1 MADLCWCYGASLTHG
16 YTIVDDTFQYT
27 PYAAELKSLSHGEVE
42 GIASGYD
49 GYTSEDLLEMIEM
62 GPEMVLPQEV
72 QANVNRLRYIAVL
85 AGTND
90 LGHMSMPSGTSTSLG
105 KAEVAEALVR
115 PVVER
120 VMRIIDCLLTGSAL
134 LRNAHSRRPIEFLVL
149 AIPPLG
155 AQFIGD
161 PIFEWAECLR
171 AAVNPALRRAG
182 EKYTRARVHFVDAAS
197 VVTTPGGRGIGPGL
211 DCGDGLHLSPAGYR
225 RVAEAVWALLAASR
239 QGTLL
244 APSAQPE
251 VGRLNRA
258 ASPPDPVPVC
268 YCYGDSLTN
277 GYTYD
282 EDSTLVFAPYWKMLA
297 EISNGRLVG
306 SGKGYDGFR
315 TSRLRDQLECLV
327 DSGRALIEPDAKGR
341 VRFVALLGGTNDLAD
356 VPDGDSASDEA
367 AVSGIVSRVTEIA
380 RLLRGIPDF
389 STNDRSPCVLILSVP
404 PLGQRFAESPLL
416 DKAKRLRLQ
425 LNSRLRELAETGL
438 DNAAFVDAAAAVTD
452 PATGLIAEDCDSG
465 DGLHMSRLGYR
476 SFAEAVWAV
485 VSKHSQP

>member
-1 MADLCWCYGASLTHG
+1 MKKHSESRSPDPRPEITLLSRSESCEFGRLGAMADLCWCYGASLTHG

-182 EKYTRARVHFVDAAS
+182 EKRPRVGLWRRPPFEPSWLQAR
-197 VVTTPGGRGIGPGL
+197 GG
-211 DCGDGLHLSPAGYR
+211 
-225 RVAEAVWALLAASR
+225 SR
-239 QGTLL
+239 MGT
-244 APSAQPE
+244 
-251 VGRLNRA
+251 
-258 ASPPDPVPVC
+258 
-268 YCYGDSLTN
+268 
-277 GYTYD
+277 
-282 EDSTLVFAPYWKMLA
+282 
-297 EISNGRLVG
+297 
-306 SGKGYDGFR
+306 SG
-315 TSRLRDQLECLV
+315 
-327 DSGRALIEPDAKGR
+327 
-341 VRFVALLGGTNDLAD
+341 
-356 VPDGDSASDEA
+356 
-367 AVSGIVSRVTEIA
+367 
-380 RLLRGIPDF
+380 GIP
-389 STNDRSPCVLILSVP
+389 SGYSPGTFCP
-404 PLGQRFAESPLL
+404 
-416 DKAKRLRLQ
+416 
-425 LNSRLRELAETGL
+425 T
-438 DNAAFVDAAAAVTD
+438 
-452 PATGLIAEDCDSG
+452 
-465 DGLHMSRLGYR
+465 
-476 SFAEAVWAV
+476 
-485 VSKHSQP
+485 